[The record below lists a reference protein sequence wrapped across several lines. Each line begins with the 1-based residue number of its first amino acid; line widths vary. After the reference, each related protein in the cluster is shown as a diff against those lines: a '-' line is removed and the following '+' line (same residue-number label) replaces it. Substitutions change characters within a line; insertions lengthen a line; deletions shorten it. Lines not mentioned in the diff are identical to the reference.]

1 MRVQNVV
8 LLRVQTINKTY
19 MKKSLFIN
27 ICIMLVCGL
36 FIFFSINECV
46 NAFTGVQV
54 LDGCSILSP
63 GQQEAL
69 QYVWTA
75 IRIVTPVL
83 LVILITK
90 DMVQAVMAGE
100 EKQIKE
106 AQSNAVKRIIVGIII
121 MFVPTIV
128 NLILDLMGKGLDT
141 CGIK

>member
-1 MRVQNVV
+1 
-8 LLRVQTINKTY
+8 

-46 NAFTGVQV
+46 N
-54 LDGCSILSP
+54 
-63 GQQEAL
+63 AL

>member
-1 MRVQNVV
+1 M
-8 LLRVQTINKTY
+8 
-19 MKKSLFIN
+19 
-27 ICIMLVCGL
+27 
-36 FIFFSINECV
+36 
-46 NAFTGVQV
+46 
-54 LDGCSILSP
+54 
-63 GQQEAL
+63 
-69 QYVWTA
+69 WTA
-75 IRIVTPVL
+75 LRAVTPVL
-83 LVILITK
+83 LVVLITK

>member
-1 MRVQNVV
+1 
-8 LLRVQTINKTY
+8 

-46 NAFTGVQV
+46 NAFSGVQV

-75 IRIVTPVL
+75 IRIVTPVYL
-83 LVILITK
+83 LLKIWYKL
-90 DMVQAVMAGE
+90 
-100 EKQIKE
+100 
-106 AQSNAVKRIIVGIII
+106 
-121 MFVPTIV
+121 
-128 NLILDLMGKGLDT
+128 
-141 CGIK
+141 

>member
-1 MRVQNVV
+1 MYYV
-8 LLRVQTINKTY
+8 
-19 MKKSLFIN
+19 SLWFIY
-27 ICIMLVCGL
+27 I
-36 FIFFSINECV
+36 FSINECV
-46 NAFTGVQV
+46 NAFSGVQV
-54 LDGCSILSP
+54 LDGCSVLSP
-63 GQQEAL
+63 NQQKVL
-69 QYVWTA
+69 QSVWTA
-75 IRIVTPVL
+75 LRVVTPVL
-83 LVILITK
+83 LVVLITK

>member
-1 MRVQNVV
+1 
-8 LLRVQTINKTY
+8 

-69 QYVWTA
+69 QYV
-75 IRIVTPVL
+75 
-83 LVILITK
+83 
-90 DMVQAVMAGE
+90 
-100 EKQIKE
+100 
-106 AQSNAVKRIIVGIII
+106 
-121 MFVPTIV
+121 
-128 NLILDLMGKGLDT
+128 
-141 CGIK
+141 

>member
-1 MRVQNVV
+1 M
-8 LLRVQTINKTY
+8 
-19 MKKSLFIN
+19 
-27 ICIMLVCGL
+27 
-36 FIFFSINECV
+36 
-46 NAFTGVQV
+46 
-54 LDGCSILSP
+54 
-63 GQQEAL
+63 

>member
-1 MRVQNVV
+1 M
-8 LLRVQTINKTY
+8 
-19 MKKSLFIN
+19 
-27 ICIMLVCGL
+27 VCL
-36 FIFFSINECV
+36 YFL
-46 NAFTGVQV
+46 V
-54 LDGCSILSP
+54 LDGCSVLSP

-75 IRIVTPVL
+75 IRVVTPIL
-83 LVILITK
+83 LVVLITK

-100 EKQIKE
+100 EKQMKE
-106 AQSNAVKRIIVGIII
+106 AQSNAIKRIVIGIII

>member
-1 MRVQNVV
+1 
-8 LLRVQTINKTY
+8 

-36 FIFFSINECV
+36 FIFFSVNECV
-46 NAFTGVQV
+46 NAFSSVQI
-54 LDGCSILSP
+54 LDGCSVLSP
-63 GQQEAL
+63 NQQKVL
-69 QYVWTA
+69 QSVWTA
-75 IRIVTPVL
+75 LRVVTPVL
-83 LVILITK
+83 LVVLITK

-128 NLILDLMGKGLDT
+128 NLILDLIGKGLDT

>member
-1 MRVQNVV
+1 
-8 LLRVQTINKTY
+8 
-19 MKKSLFIN
+19 
-27 ICIMLVCGL
+27 MLVCGL

-46 NAFTGVQV
+46 NAFSGVQV
-54 LDGCSILSP
+54 LDGCSVLSP

-75 IRIVTPVL
+75 IRVVTPIL
-83 LVILITK
+83 LVVLITK

-100 EKQIKE
+100 EKQMKE
-106 AQSNAVKRIIVGIII
+106 AQSNAIKRIVIGIII

>member
-1 MRVQNVV
+1 
-8 LLRVQTINKTY
+8 

-46 NAFTGVQV
+46 NAFSSVQV
-54 LDGCSILSP
+54 LDGCNILSP

-75 IRIVTPVL
+75 IRVVTPIL
-83 LVILITK
+83 LVVLITK

-100 EKQIKE
+100 EKQMKE
-106 AQSNAVKRIIVGIII
+106 AQSNAIKRIVIGIII